1 MNKIKFLKRYT
12 YTSIS
17 NFDFNILIFFDYDSN
32 TLLYSLEY
40 DDINYHDSIDYLI
53 EYASSLSD
61 DAINESIRKFM
72 LIHVWNE
79 IDTLII
85 LNDFNEW
92 KVEIIENGLKL
103 INKVTKQYATWN
115 IYNYDEDYEAIQN
128 AMEKFLKLQ
137 HNL

>member
-12 YTSIS
+12 YTSIC
-17 NFDFNILIFFDYDSN
+17 NYNFNILIFFDYDSN
-32 TLLYSLEY
+32 MLLYSLEC
-40 DDINYHDSIDYLI
+40 DDIEYYDSVDCLI
-53 EYASSLSD
+53 EYASSLND
-61 DAINESIRKFM
+61 DEINESIRKFM

-103 INKVTKQYATWN
+103 INKVTNQYATWN

>member
-1 MNKIKFLKRYT
+1 MNKIKFLKRYK
-12 YTSIS
+12 YKSIC
-17 NFDFNILIFFDYDSN
+17 NYDFSVLMFFDYNNN

-40 DDINYHDSIDYLI
+40 DDVDYYDNIGYLI

-61 DAINESIRKFM
+61 DEINKAIRKFM

-79 IDTLII
+79 TDTLII

-103 INKVTKQYATWN
+103 INKVTNQYATWN